1 MMRAM
6 QRRSLLAM
14 PLLWGLTS
22 SLGLA
27 SLVAACSRSEPAPGS
42 SSGGG
47 SSGTGGAGPA
57 RRVNI
62 VVIPKGTTHE
72 FWKSVHAG
80 AVKAA
85 RELDVD
91 VIWKGPLKEDDL
103 KSQIDLVQS
112 FTAQR
117 VSGIVLAPLNDK
129 ALVASV
135 NGATGAGVPVV
146 IFDSALSGGNPVSY
160 VATDNRA
167 AGGLAAARL
176 RELVPGPGKV
186 VVLRYQEG
194 SASTQE
200 REEGFLSG
208 LAARPDLEVVSSN
221 QYGGATTES
230 AFKAAERVLL
240 AQNASGGGVTA
251 VFTPNESTTFGMLLA
266 LQKSNLAG
274 KLRFLGFDASDKLLT
289 AVEGGHID
297 ALVLQNPFNM
307 GYLSVKAMVEHLRG
321 KSVAPRTDTGAQL
334 VDAKNLKD
342 PQIQELVKPDL
353 AKWLG

>member
-22 SLGLA
+22 SLGLS
-27 SLVAACSRSEPAPGS
+27 SLIAACSRSEPAPGS
-42 SSGGG
+42 STGGG
-47 SSGTGGAGPA
+47 GGAGGAGPGA
-57 RRVNI
+57 RLNI

-135 NGATGAGVPVV
+135 NGASGAGVPVV
-146 IFDSALSGGNPVSY
+146 IFDSALSGGKTASF

-167 AGGLAAARL
+167 AGGLAAERL

-274 KLRFLGFDASDKLLT
+274 KLRFIGFDASDKLLS

-321 KSVAPRTDTGAQL
+321 KSIAPRTDTGAQL
-334 VDAKNLKD
+334 VDVKNLKD